1 MAEDLDSK
9 QEQPKKKK
17 GLLKWI
23 ILAVL
28 LLALGGGGFFAYKKF
43 FAKAPEDGAK
53 TEEQAAAGEHGGGGG
68 EPGEKAKPGAGSQIV
83 SLPVFLVNLADP
95 LGRRYLKLSMD
106 VEVVDDAAKADVA
119 KNEAKIKD
127 ALLLLLSS
135 KTYQELSTL
144 DAKIQLKQ
152 DIVQRLNLILGNGKV
167 IQVYFTEMV
176 IQ

>member
-9 QEQPKKKK
+9 QEQQPKKKK
-17 GLLKWI
+17 GMLKWI

-43 FAKAPEDGAK
+43 FAKAPEEGAK
-53 TEEQAAAGEHGGGGG
+53 TEEQAAGEPAKAGEH
-68 EPGEKAKPGAGSQIV
+68 GEKAKPGAGSQTV

-106 VEVVDDAAKADVA
+106 VEVVDEAAKADVA

>member
-1 MAEDLDSK
+1 MAEDLDNK
-9 QEQPKKKK
+9 QDKPKKKK
-17 GLLKWI
+17 GLIKWI

-43 FAKAPEDGAK
+43 L
-53 TEEQAAAGEHGGGGG
+53 
-68 EPGEKAKPGAGSQIV
+68 AKPPADPAQAEQTQAEGQGKDGKEAKPAEGQVV

-95 LGRRYLKLSMD
+95 LGRRYLKLAMD
-106 VEVVDDAAKADVA
+106 VEAKAEIA

-167 IQVYFTEMV
+167 VQVYFTDMV